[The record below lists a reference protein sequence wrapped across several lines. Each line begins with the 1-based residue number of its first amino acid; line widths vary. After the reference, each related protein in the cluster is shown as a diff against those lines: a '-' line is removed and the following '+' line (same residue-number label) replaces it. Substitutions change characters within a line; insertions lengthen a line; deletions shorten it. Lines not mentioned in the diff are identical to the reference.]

1 MKKILVTGG
10 AGYIGSHTVV
20 QLHKFGFYPII
31 LDNLSNSKAFIP
43 KRINTICGQ
52 SIPFYQLDCNND
64 QSYQII
70 KEKEGH
76 IDGVIHFAAYKAVGE
91 SVHEPLKYYENNI
104 GSLIT
109 LLKHFPHLSCNKIVF
124 SSSCTVYGQPD
135 QLPVT
140 ELSPIKKAESPYG
153 YTKQV
158 CEELLK
164 DYSSSKNIQSI
175 ILRYFNP
182 IGAHESHLIGEL
194 PIGVPDNLIP
204 YVTQTGAGIREK
216 LIVFG
221 KDYDTPD
228 GTCIRDFIHVVD
240 LANAHIKAL
249 DYMFDNPSVKIDHF
263 NVGTGKGN
271 SVLEIIKAFEKVSNH
286 SLNYSFGDRR
296 SGDIEQIWA
305 ETSKVN
311 QLLNWKAEKT
321 MLDAVNDAWS
331 WELELSKTQN
341 V

>member
-20 QLHKFGFYPII
+20 QLHKSGYYPII

-43 KRINTICGQ
+43 DRINTICGTK
-52 SIPFYQLDCNND
+52 IPFYQLDCNEEE
-64 QSYQII
+64 SYKVI
-70 KEKEGH
+70 KETEGQ
-76 IDGVIHFAAYKAVGE
+76 IDGVIHFAAFKAVGE
-91 SVHEPLKYYENNI
+91 SVQEPLKYYQNNI
-104 GSLIT
+104 GSLLL
-109 LLKHFPHLSCNKIVF
+109 LLKHFPLLSCNKIVF

-135 QLPVT
+135 LLPVT
-140 ELSPIKKAESPYG
+140 EESPIKQAESPYG

-158 CEELLK
+158 CEEILK
-164 DYSSSKNIQSI
+164 DYSKSDDIQAV

-204 YVTQTGAGIREK
+204 YVTQTGMGIREK
-216 LIVFG
+216 LTVFG
-221 KDYDTPD
+221 NDYNTPD

-249 DYMFDNPSVKIDHF
+249 EYMFDYPDIYIDYF
-263 NVGTGKGN
+263 NVGTGKGH
-271 SVLEIIKAFEKVSNH
+271 SVLEIIKAFEQAS
-286 SLNYSFGDRR
+286 SSALNYSIGDRR

-311 QLLNWKAEKT
+311 KTLKWQAQKT
-321 MLDAVNDAWS
+321 MAEAVADAWA
-331 WELELSKTQN
+331 WELKLSEQK
-341 V
+341 